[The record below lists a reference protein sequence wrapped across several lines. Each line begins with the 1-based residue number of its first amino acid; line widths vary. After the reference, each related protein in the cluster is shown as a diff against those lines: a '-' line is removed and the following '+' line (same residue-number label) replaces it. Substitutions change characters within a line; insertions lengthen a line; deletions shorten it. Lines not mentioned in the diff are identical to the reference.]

1 MNRISAGG
9 GFSGGGVPHER
20 GDELWSRLRGI
31 DLYKV
36 QKLLGHRDNKTTQRY
51 AHHYPESLRDGVDA
65 LVSADLG
72 NQLAQI

>member
-20 GDELWSRLRGI
+20 GDEPWSRLRGI